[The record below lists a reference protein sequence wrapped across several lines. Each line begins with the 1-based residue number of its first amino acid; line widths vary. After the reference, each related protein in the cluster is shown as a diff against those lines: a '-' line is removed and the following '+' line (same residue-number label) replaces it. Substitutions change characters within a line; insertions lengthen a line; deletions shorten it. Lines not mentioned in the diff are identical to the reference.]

1 MDKFDIRVTL
11 EAGVESCRWIHV
23 FQVFV
28 RNLFLERDSS
38 QAVLYRASIH
48 DCHDLFQHLLVLGVN
63 LAHLVIASVD
73 STGRQVVELFGLP
86 FVNVALQIDQFVD

>member
-1 MDKFDIRVTL
+1 MIRDILAEWYSIKAIT
-11 EAGVESCRWIHV
+11 SW
-23 FQVFV
+23 FP
-28 RNLFLERDSS
+28 
-38 QAVLYRASIH
+38 IH
-48 DCHDLFQHLLVLGVN
+48 DIHDLVEHLLVLGVN